1 MSIHVNDF
9 KHEPGKNDTKYI
21 ALLEKTLKQEQ
32 AVTAKA
38 VAKVRKQ
45 TKEIENIRN
54 KTIEEFATA
63 IKSSELAWNWCCHD
77 EASELCDNNCVKCMA
92 KFEEQIDEIT
102 KSVKE
107 KR

>member
-1 MSIHVNDF
+1 MDKKEV
-9 KHEPGKNDTKYI
+9 
-21 ALLEKTLKQEQ
+21 LLDLYELELYKKSLYEEDYNSNTP
-32 AVTAKA
+32 
-38 VAKVRKQ
+38 
-45 TKEIENIRN
+45 KENREH
-54 KTIEEFATA
+54 EFATA

>member
-54 KTIEEFATA
+54 KTIDEFANA
-63 IKSSELAWNWCCHD
+63 IKTNYD
-77 EASELCDNNCVKCMA
+77 MNCRNKYCSDCLKVFK
-92 KFEEQIDEIT
+92 EQIDKLSAEL
-102 KSVKE
+102 KN
-107 KR
+107 KRY